1 MFYILL
7 LRFTLR
13 LSPKKQLLPTVDL
26 LKTFLLVLEKKIGCS
41 GFVGDLEGWRMILI
55 APETGLQPLFG
66 IPDPLDNSNMQPRW
80 RLIQVDIKP
89 THPQMGNSQRLK
101 VCPSR
106 EAPRRRQLPSPVVH
120 IRAT

>member
-13 LSPKKQLLPTVDL
+13 LSLKKQLLPTVDL

-41 GFVGDLEGWRMILI
+41 GIVGDLEGWRMILI

-66 IPDPLDNSNMQPRW
+66 IPDPLDNSNHATPMEVNSGGHKANTSPDGEQFVCNFYWILTW
-80 RLIQVDIKP
+80 RL
-89 THPQMGNSQRLK
+89 RL
-101 VCPSR
+101 
-106 EAPRRRQLPSPVVH
+106 
-120 IRAT
+120 